1 MKKLL
6 IFIFFPLFSFAQTD
20 SVKVSFSEEKVDTF
34 ARTEVISVSQ
44 KLGVMR
50 AAKAGLRG
58 GIESSPFVIQNYIS
72 FLNFTYEQKI
82 LKEFSL
88 LLSLKHSVEYQ
99 PFSYEIEPR
108 WYFQMTKRVKA
119 GLQAYNLYGK
129 YISFRYY
136 HGILKDEPYY
146 FFSYNPYSET
156 SVFAIKYGYQAGN
169 ILDLSVSAGVKN
181 VSEVSTDTKGRLIHN
196 SQSPSNQTWFLA
208 SNLKLSFGNSYP
220 KTKTDKF
227 GKLLITD
234 NNFEK
239 NKLLK
244 INASDLF
251 SIDKYSQF
259 IKADVD
265 YEHRIGN
272 TYFSSNTS
280 FTGIFNHFK
289 FFSFKGFIDT
299 TLNSNLFGKKFPIW
313 NAQKVSNVYTNI
325 QLSEQLRYYFT
336 KGKEVKKGRSGKNF
350 NGVYL
355 GLMVMFSN
363 TAFNN
368 QLSDDDG
375 KYIFTNIK
383 TGSVYG
389 GGGVLGIQNQFRNR
403 IFFDFGISLLAT
415 NKNTQI
421 QSLTTKYGRN
431 ISLNPYLKIG
441 FVK

>member
-20 SVKVSFSEEKVDTF
+20 SVKVSFSEEKADTF

-44 KLGVMR
+44 MLGVMR

-58 GIESSPFVIQNYIS
+58 GIESSPFVIQNSVS

-82 LKEFSL
+82 LKEFSI
-88 LLSLKHSVEYQ
+88 LLSLKHSAEYK

-119 GLQAYNLYGK
+119 DLQAYNLYGK
-129 YISFRYY
+129 YISFKYK
-136 HGILKDEPYY
+136 HGILKDKPYY
-146 FFSYNPYSET
+146 FFSYNPYYET
-156 SVFAIKYGYQAGN
+156 SEFAIKYGYQAGN
-169 ILDLSVSAGVKN
+169 ILDLSVSAGLKN
-181 VSEVSTDTKGRLIHN
+181 VSEVSIDAKGRLTHD
-196 SQSPSNQTWFLA
+196 SKSPSKQTWFLV
-208 SNLKLSFGNSYP
+208 SNLKISFVDSYP
-220 KTKTDKF
+220 KTKAEKF

-239 NKLLK
+239 NNLLK
-244 INASDLF
+244 INASNFF

-259 IKADVD
+259 IKADID

-289 FFSFKGFIDT
+289 FFSFKGLIDT
-299 TLNSNLFGKKFPIW
+299 TLHSSLFGKKFPIW
-313 NAQKVSNVYTNI
+313 NAQKTSNFYTNI

-350 NGVYL
+350 NGVYC
-355 GLMVMFSN
+355 GLMAMFSN
-363 TAFNN
+363 TTFNN
-368 QLSDDDG
+368 QLSNNG
-375 KYIFTNIK
+375 EKYMFTNIK
-383 TGSVYG
+383 AGNVYG
-389 GGGVLGIQNQFRNR
+389 GGGVLGIQNQFRNH
-403 IFFDFGISLLAT
+403 IFFDFGIALLAT
-415 NKNTQI
+415 NKYTQTEGL
-421 QSLTTKYGRN
+421 STKYG
-431 ISLNPYLKIG
+431 IVSINPYLKIG

>member
-6 IFIFFPLFSFAQTD
+6 IFIFFPLFNFAQTD

-34 ARTEVISVSQ
+34 ARTEVITVSQ

-50 AAKAGLRG
+50 AAKAGLRV
-58 GIESSPFVIQNYIS
+58 GIETIPLVVQNSPFYFNY
-72 FLNFTYEQKI
+72 TYEQKI
-82 LKEFSL
+82 LKEFSIL
-88 LLSLKHSVEYQ
+88 LDLKLSYAYK
-99 PFSYEIEPR
+99 PFIYEIEPR
-108 WYFQMTKRVKA
+108 WYFQMKRRVKMD
-119 GLQAYNLYGK
+119 LQAYNLYGK
-129 YISFRYY
+129 YISFRYK
-136 HGILKDEPYY
+136 HGTLKDILTSPFNYKPYY
-146 FFSYNPYSET
+146 ET

-169 ILDLSVSAGVKN
+169 ILDLSISAGVKN
-181 VSEVSTDTKGRLIHN
+181 VSEVSTDTKGRLTHN
-196 SQSPSNQTWFLA
+196 SKSPSNQTWFLA

-220 KTKTDKF
+220 KTKTEKF

-239 NKLLK
+239 NRLLK

-259 IKADVD
+259 IKTDVD

-280 FTGIFNHFK
+280 FKGIFNHFK
-289 FFSFKGFIDT
+289 FFSFKGLIDT
-299 TLNSNLFGKKFPIW
+299 TLNSSLFGKKFPIW
-313 NAQKVSNVYTNI
+313 NAQKVSNFYTNI

-336 KGKEVKKGRSGKNF
+336 KGKEVRKGRSGKNF

-355 GLMVMFSN
+355 GLMAMYSN
-363 TAFNN
+363 ITFNN
-368 QLSDDDG
+368 QLTDNDE

-383 TGSVYG
+383 AGSIYG
-389 GGGVLGIQNQFRNR
+389 GGGVLGIQNQFRNQV
-403 IFFDFGISLLAT
+403 FFDFGISLLAT
-415 NKNTQI
+415 NKSTQFE
-421 QSLTTKYGRN
+421 SLTTKYNN
-431 ISLNPYLKIG
+431 ISINPYLKIG

>member
-34 ARTEVISVSQ
+34 TRTEVISISQ

-50 AAKAGLRG
+50 AAKAGQRIGFETTPL
-58 GIESSPFVIQNYIS
+58 VIQNSPFYFNYI
-72 FLNFTYEQKI
+72 YEQKI
-82 LKEFSL
+82 LKEFSIL
-88 LLSLKHSVEYQ
+88 LGLKYSYAYK
-99 PFSYEIEPR
+99 PFIYEIEPR
-108 WYFQMTKRVKA
+108 WYFQMKRRVKM
-119 GLQAYNLYGK
+119 GLQAYNLHGY
-129 YISFRYY
+129 YISFRYKQAR
-136 HGILKDEPYY
+136 GKDNQP
-146 FFSYNPYSET
+146 FLFSYNSYFET
-156 SVFAIKYGYQAGN
+156 STFAINYGYQAGN
-169 ILDLSVSAGVKN
+169 ILDLSVSAGMKN
-181 VSEVSTDTKGRLIHN
+181 VSEVSTNSKGWLTHN
-196 SQSPSNQTWFLA
+196 SQSPKNQTWFLA

-239 NKLLK
+239 NRLLK

-280 FTGIFNHFK
+280 FKGVFNHFK
-289 FFSFKGFIDT
+289 FFSSKGSIDT
-299 TLNSNLFGKKFPIW
+299 TFNNVVFEKRFPIW
-313 NAQKVSNVYTNI
+313 NAQKVSNYYTNI
-325 QLSEQLRYYFT
+325 QLSEQLRYYIT
-336 KGKEVKKGRSGKNF
+336 KARDVKKGRSGKNF

-355 GLMVMFSN
+355 GLMAMYSN
-363 TAFNN
+363 TTFNN
-368 QLSDDDG
+368 QLPNNG
-375 KYIFTNIK
+375 EKYMFTSIEA
-383 TGSVYG
+383 GSVYG

-421 QSLTTKYGRN
+421 ESLTTKYSN
-431 ISLNPYLKIG
+431 ISIHPYLKIG

>member
-6 IFIFFPLFSFAQTD
+6 TIIFFPLFSFAQTD

-44 KLGVMR
+44 KMGIMR
-50 AAKAGLRG
+50 AAKAGQRV
-58 GIESSPFVIQNYIS
+58 GIETTPMVVQHSPFYFNY
-72 FLNFTYEQKI
+72 TYEQKI
-82 LKEFSL
+82 LKEFSIL
-88 LLSLKHSVEYQ
+88 LGLKYSYAYK
-99 PFSYEIEPR
+99 PFIYEIEPR
-108 WYFQMTKRVKA
+108 WYFQMKRRVKM

-129 YISFRYY
+129 YISFRYKQ
-136 HGILKDEPYY
+136 GREKDNRLFLFSFSPY
-146 FFSYNPYSET
+146 FET
-156 SVFAIKYGYQAGN
+156 STLAINYGYQAGN
-169 ILDLSVSAGVKN
+169 ILDLSVSAGLKK
-181 VSEVSTDTKGRLIHN
+181 VSEVSTDTKGWLTHN
-196 SQSPSNQTWFLA
+196 SKSPSNQTWFLA

-239 NKLLK
+239 NRLLK
-244 INASDLF
+244 INTSDLL

-259 IKADVD
+259 IKTDVD

-289 FFSFKGFIDT
+289 FFSSKGAIDT
-299 TLNSNLFGKKFPIW
+299 TFNNVVFEKKFPIW
-313 NAQKVSNVYTNI
+313 NAQKVNNYYTNI
-325 QLSEQLRYYFT
+325 QLSEQLRYYIT
-336 KGKEVKKGRSGKNF
+336 KARDEKKGRSGKNF

-355 GLMVMFSN
+355 GLMVMYSN
-363 TAFNN
+363 ITFNN
-368 QLSDDDG
+368 QLSDNDEN
-375 KYIFTNIK
+375 YMFTNIK
-383 TGSVYG
+383 AGSVYG
-389 GGGVLGIQNQFRNR
+389 GGGVLGIQNQFRNQV
-403 IFFDFGISLLAT
+403 FFDLGISLLAT

-421 QSLTTKYGRN
+421 ESLKTKYGN
-431 ISLNPYLKIG
+431 ISINPYLKIG